1 MNHELINSFSLVGN
15 IAKINEVKEQTN
27 GNKFRYITVAQN
39 NKYKTKTGEQK
50 DEALFFDIKI
60 FESKFKEFENILS
73 VGNYVHIFG
82 KVQVYKDKDNKSVM
96 NLVGTN
102 ARSLKRE
109 HKIDQ
114 EIFDYD
120 WLNDDQGYE
129 VESGI

>member
-1 MNHELINSFSLVGN
+1 
-15 IAKINEVKEQTN
+15 
-27 GNKFRYITVAQN
+27 
-39 NKYKTKTGEQK
+39 
-50 DEALFFDIKI
+50 
-60 FESKFKEFENILS
+60 
-73 VGNYVHIFG
+73 
-82 KVQVYKDKDNKSVM
+82 M